1 LTTELPSRTSIWA
14 AAARAVGASSP
25 APFTNPD
32 TLAASLLGQ
41 EELALLDG
49 HPLADAITGSAE
61 AREAPDT
68 RGAMFTLLVRTRFI
82 DDKLTRAIEAG
93 AKQVVIMGAG
103 FDSRAY
109 RLQELLAGVRVFEV
123 DRPSTQGWKRRRVQA
138 AIGEPPPNLTYAS
151 IDFRHEALGDVLA
164 RAGYDASLPT
174 FFIWEGV
181 TMYLTEEV
189 VRATLSWIAQ
199 QAPGSSL
206 VFDFTARHV
215 IDLIETGEAKT
226 EFERL
231 FLQRNRMI
239 AAWGEPWIFGIPED
253 AVPEFLSSVGLTT
266 REVLAFASPEAIRR
280 YVGPVAEG
288 RALPIRPSY
297 YLAEAAVS

>member
-1 LTTELPSRTSIWA
+1 MNNEIPSRTSIWA

-32 TLAASLLGQ
+32 TLAASLLSTD
-41 EELALLDG
+41 ELALLDK
-49 HPLADAITGSAE
+49 HPLADALQGSAE
-61 AREAPDT
+61 AREAPET

-109 RLQELLAGVRVFEV
+109 RFRELLAGVRVFEV
-123 DRPSTQGWKRRRVQA
+123 DRLSTQGWKRRRVQA
-138 AIGEPPPNLTYAS
+138 AIGEPPANLTYVS
-151 IDFRHEALGDVLA
+151 IDFRQEALGDVLA
-164 RAGYDASLPT
+164 RAGYNGSLPT
-174 FFIWEGV
+174 IFIWEGV
-181 TMYLTEEV
+181 TMYLPEDA
-189 VRATLSWIAQ
+189 VRGTLRWIAQ

-215 IDLIETGEAKT
+215 INLIETGESAN
-226 EFERL
+226 ELERL
-231 FLQRNRMI
+231 FLHRNRMI

-253 AVPEFLSSVGLTT
+253 AVPEYLASVGLTT

-280 YVGPVAEG
+280 YIGPIADG
-288 RALPIRPSY
+288 RPLPIRPSY
-297 YLAEAAVS
+297 YLADASVS